1 MQHINI
7 LGTFIFMIIGYLIG
21 SFSLSIIVSKKKFK
35 RDVREYHSHNAGATN
50 STRVLGKKW
59 GIIILFADGFKPM
72 IAVLVAWG
80 LTFIHIA
87 NAKWTPLFNDAF
99 VYYAGFGSIIGH
111 CWPLY
116 FGFRGGKGAAS
127 SLGLLLII
135 NPIYFVVAVAAW
147 WAILYIWKMVSL
159 SSVLMV
165 GVAFAISWI
174 PHMPVNAYVWPHDT
188 QYNMISWII
197 LLTWIVV
204 IMRHWSNLI
213 RIFNKTERKVT
224 MFDRK
229 NKKIEQE
236 KQNNKT
242 K

>member
-21 SFSLSIIVSKKKFK
+21 SFSLSIIISKKKFK

-59 GIIILFADGFKPM
+59 GIIILFVDGFKPM

-80 LTFIHIA
+80 LTFIPIA
-87 NAKWTPLFNDAF
+87 NAKWTHLFNDAF
-99 VYYAGFGSIIGH
+99 VYYAAFGSIIGH
-111 CWPLY
+111 CWPIY

-135 NPIYFVVAVAAW
+135 NPIYFVIALAAW
-147 WAILYIWKMVSL
+147 WATLYIWKIVSL

-165 GVAFAISWI
+165 GIAFAISWI
-174 PHMPVNAYVWPHDT
+174 PQIPLTAYVWPHDN

-213 RIFNKTERKVT
+213 RIINKTERKVT

-229 NKKIEQE
+229 SKKNQTE